1 MPYPT
6 GPSPYMRSGWNS
18 SLLIPNPEYHASAL
32 TYLGGTQPPTS
43 AAPVISQRYFSG
55 QGNPA
60 VGGIGNTSGG
70 GYTPP
75 DWLTTLLF
83 GGGLPGTYGQQN
95 NVSGQTPSAV
105 KGQQIALQQVANPA
119 NTLANMG
126 PQAYFGPPKPKQKGL
141 FQKILGFS
149 DPAAAKVGESFGLF
163 G

>member
-32 TYLGGTQPPTS
+32 TYLGGSQPPTS

-60 VGGIGNTSGG
+60 VGGIGSTSGG
-70 GYTPP
+70 GYQPP

-83 GGGLPGTYGQQN
+83 GGGLPGTNTPQS
-95 NVSGQTPSAV
+95 VPSGQTPSAV
-105 KGQQIALQQVANPA
+105 KGQQIALQQVANPT

-126 PQAYFGPPKPKQKGL
+126 PQVHMGQQPKKKGL

-149 DPAAAKVGESFGLF
+149 DPAAAALGKSVGLF